1 MDGPTKHLA
10 PGFTE
15 ASYNSMST
23 PKYHFASDNTSGLCP
38 EAWQALE
45 ESNHGFQPSYGDD
58 EITREACETFRQ
70 FFETDCDVYFVFN
83 GTAANSLSL
92 ASLCHSYNSII
103 CSHAAHVETDECG
116 APEFFSHGSKLLTA
130 KSHQGRLDL
139 ADVERLITHRTD
151 IHYPKPAALSLSQ
164 STELGTVYPHAEIK
178 ALTSLAHRKGL
189 SVHMDGAR
197 FFNALAGTTG
207 SAADITWRAGVDVLC
222 CGGTKLGMAVT
233 EAVVFF
239 DRRLGESFAYRCKQ
253 AGQLCSKM
261 RFISAQWLHM
271 LRDDT
276 WRKHAAHGNYH
287 ARLLAEKMAA
297 LPGVELLYPVEANA
311 CFLKLPEDIKK
322 RLKAKGWRFYSFI
335 GGGSRFM
342 CSWKV
347 TEADVLQLVAD
358 AQG

>member
-1 MDGPTKHLA
+1 
-10 PGFTE
+10 
-15 ASYNSMST
+15 MST

-70 FFETDCDVYFVFN
+70 FFETDCDIYFVFN

-103 CSHAAHVETDECG
+103 CSQEAHVETDECG

-261 RFISAQWLHM
+261 RFISAQWLRM

-287 ARLLAEKMAA
+287 ARLLAEKMSA

-311 CFLKLPEDIKK
+311 CFLKLPEDIKE

-347 TEADVLQLVAD
+347 TDADVLQLVAD

>member
-1 MDGPTKHLA
+1 MT
-10 PGFTE
+10 
-15 ASYNSMST
+15 T
-23 PKYHFASDNTSGLCP
+23 PKYHFASDNTSGICP
-38 EAWQALE
+38 EAWQALQE
-45 ESNHGFQPSYGDD
+45 ANEGFQPSYGDD

-83 GTAANSLSL
+83 GTSANSLSL
-92 ASLCHSYNSII
+92 ASLCASYNSII
-103 CSHAAHVETDECG
+103 CAQEAHVETDECG
-116 APEFFSHGSKLLTA
+116 APEFFSHGAKLLTA
-130 KSHQGRLDL
+130 RAHQGRLDI

-151 IHYPKPAALSLSQ
+151 VHYPKPAALSLSQ
-164 STELGTVYPHAEIK
+164 STELGTVYAHAEIK
-178 ALTSLAHRKGL
+178 ALTSLAHRKGM

-197 FFNALAGTTG
+197 FFNALAATNG

-239 DRRLGESFAYRCKQ
+239 RRELGEAFAYRCKQ

-261 RFISAQWLHM
+261 RFISAQWLRL

-276 WRKHAAHGNYH
+276 WRKHAAHGNH
-287 ARLLAEKMAA
+287 CARLLAEKMTA

-311 CFLKLPEDIKK
+311 CFLKLPDEIKE
-322 RLKAKGWRFYSFI
+322 RLKARGWRFYSFI

-347 TEADVLQLVAD
+347 TEADVLQLAAD

>member
-1 MDGPTKHLA
+1 
-10 PGFTE
+10 
-15 ASYNSMST
+15 MST

-103 CSHAAHVETDECG
+103 CSQEAHVETDECG

-261 RFISAQWLHM
+261 RFISAQWLRM

-276 WRKHAAHGNYH
+276 WRKHAAHGNRC
-287 ARLLAEKMAA
+287 ARLLAEKMSA
-297 LPGVELLYPVEANA
+297 LPGIELLYPVEANA
-311 CFLKLPEDIKK
+311 CFLKLPEDIKE

-347 TEADVLQLVAD
+347 TDADVLQLVAD

>member
-1 MDGPTKHLA
+1 
-10 PGFTE
+10 
-15 ASYNSMST
+15 
-23 PKYHFASDNTSGLCP
+23 
-38 EAWQALE
+38 
-45 ESNHGFQPSYGDD
+45 
-58 EITREACETFRQ
+58 
-70 FFETDCDVYFVFN
+70 
-83 GTAANSLSL
+83 
-92 ASLCHSYNSII
+92 
-103 CSHAAHVETDECG
+103 
-116 APEFFSHGSKLLTA
+116 
-130 KSHQGRLDL
+130 L

-311 CFLKLPEDIKK
+311 CFLKLPEDIKE

>member
-1 MDGPTKHLA
+1 
-10 PGFTE
+10 
-15 ASYNSMST
+15 MSA

-92 ASLCHSYNSII
+92 ASLCHSYNSIV
-103 CSHAAHVETDECG
+103 CSQEAHVETDECG

-261 RFISAQWLHM
+261 RFISAQWLRM

-276 WRKHAAHGNYH
+276 WRKHAAHGNRC

-311 CFLKLPEDIKK
+311 CFLKLPEDIKE
-322 RLKAKGWRFYSFI
+322 RLKDKGWRFYSFI

-347 TEADVLQLVAD
+347 TDADVLQLVAD

>member
-1 MDGPTKHLA
+1 
-10 PGFTE
+10 
-15 ASYNSMST
+15 MST

-58 EITREACETFRQ
+58 DITREACEIFRQ

-92 ASLCHSYNSII
+92 ASLCHSFNSII
-103 CSHAAHVETDECG
+103 CSQEAHVETDECG

-151 IHYPKPAALSLSQ
+151 IHYPKPAALSMSQ

-239 DRRLGESFAYRCKQ
+239 DHRLGESFAYRCKQ

-276 WRKHAAHGNYH
+276 WRKHASHGNYH

-311 CFLKLPEDIKK
+311 CFLKLTEDIKE

-347 TEADVLQLVAD
+347 TEADVRQLVAD